1 MRKPIYTKKGDK
13 GETGLFSGEH
23 IEKVDQRVEAYGTVD
38 ELNSSL
44 GIAKVYASEFL
55 KKYILRIQAK
65 LFYLASELASKDPE
79 KVIKSA
85 NLEDVKTLEEEMD
98 YISSLMPPIESFVI
112 PGGTQAAAFL
122 HLSRTICRR
131 AEREVIRLS
140 KVENIN
146 LEVIRYLN
154 RLSDYLFVLSRY
166 ANIIDGEG
174 DQLISRDGI
183 SFQKKTKL

>member
-1 MRKPIYTKKGDK
+1 MKKPIYTKKGDK
-13 GETGLFSGEH
+13 GETGLFSGEY
-23 IEKVDQRVEAYGTVD
+23 IEKIDQRVEAYGTVD

-44 GIAKVYASEFL
+44 GIAKSYSSEFL
-55 KKYILRIQAK
+55 KKYILQVQVK

-85 NLEDVKTLEEEMD
+85 NPEDAKKLEEEMD

-112 PGGTQAAAFL
+112 PGGTHAAAFL

-154 RLSDYLFVLSRY
+154 RLSDYLFVLARY
-166 ANIIDGEG
+166 ANIVDGEG

-183 SFQKKTKL
+183 SIQKKT

>member
-1 MRKPIYTKKGDK
+1 MRKPIYTKVGDK

-23 IEKVDQRVEAYGTVD
+23 IEKINQRVEAYGTID
-38 ELNSSL
+38 ELNSCL

-55 KKYILRIQAK
+55 KKYILQVQVK
-65 LFYLASELASKDPE
+65 LFYLASELASKDPD

-85 NLEDVKTLEEEMD
+85 NPENVRTLEKEMD
-98 YISSLMPPIESFVI
+98 YISTLMPSIESFVV
-112 PGGTQAAAFL
+112 PGGTQAGAFL

-140 KVENIN
+140 KVETINI
-146 LEVIRYLN
+146 EVIRYLN

-166 ANIIDGEG
+166 ANLVDGEG

-183 SFQKKTKL
+183 SFQRKTKL

>member
-1 MRKPIYTKKGDK
+1 MRKPIYTKVGDQ

-23 IEKVDQRVEAYGTVD
+23 IEKIDQRVEAYGTVD

-44 GIAKVYASEFL
+44 GLSRVYASDFL
-55 KKYILRIQAK
+55 KKYILQVQVN

-79 KVIKSA
+79 KIIKSA
-85 NLEDVKTLEEEMD
+85 KPEDVKTLEEEMD
-98 YISSLMPPIESFVI
+98 YISSLLPPIESFVI
-112 PGGTQAAAFL
+112 PGGTSTAAFL

-131 AEREVIRLS
+131 TEREVIRLS
-140 KVENIN
+140 KVETIN

-166 ANIIDGEG
+166 ANLVDGEG
-174 DQLISRDGI
+174 DQLISREGT
-183 SFQKKTKL
+183 SLQKMK

>member
-13 GETGLFSGEH
+13 EETGLFTGEH
-23 IEKVDQRVEAYGTVD
+23 IEKVDQRVEAYGTLD

-44 GIAKVYASEFL
+44 GTAKVYASEFL
-55 KKYILRIQAK
+55 KKYILQVQVI

-85 NLEDVKTLEEEMD
+85 KPEDIKTLEEEMD
-98 YISSLMPPIESFVI
+98 YISSLMPPIESFVV
-112 PGGTQAAAFL
+112 PGGTPTGAFL

-140 KVENIN
+140 KVESIN
-146 LEVIRYLN
+146 FEVIRYLN
-154 RLSDYLFVLSRY
+154 RLSDYLFVLARY
-166 ANIIDGEG
+166 ANLIDGEG

-183 SFQKKTKL
+183 SFQTKNDF

>member
-1 MRKPIYTKKGDK
+1 MRKPIYTNKGDK
-13 GETGLFSGEH
+13 GETGLFTGEH

-55 KKYILRIQAK
+55 KKYILQVQVK
-65 LFYLASELASKDPE
+65 LFYLGSELASRDPG

-85 NLEDVKTLEEEMD
+85 NPEDVKTLEEEMD
-98 YISSLMPPIESFVI
+98 YISSLMPPIESFIV
-112 PGGTQAAAFL
+112 PGGTPAGAFL

-166 ANIIDGEG
+166 ANIVDGEG
-174 DQLISRDGI
+174 DQLISREGT
-183 SFQKKTKL
+183 SFQKMK

>member
-13 GETGLFSGEH
+13 GETGLFTGEH
-23 IEKVDQRVEAYGTVD
+23 VEKVNPRVEAYGTVD

-44 GIAKVYASEFL
+44 GIAKVYSSEFL
-55 KKYILRIQAK
+55 TEYILQVQLK
-65 LFYLASELASKDPE
+65 LFYLASELASKDPK
-79 KVIKSA
+79 KVIKPA
-85 NLEDVKTLEEEMD
+85 NSGDVKKLEEEMD
-98 YISSLMPPIESFVI
+98 YISSLMPPIESFVV
-112 PGGTQAAAFL
+112 PGGTPAGAFL

-140 KVENIN
+140 KVETIN

-166 ANIIDGEG
+166 ANIVDGEG

-183 SFQKKTKL
+183 SFQRKTKL